1 MKRQSE
7 SDMWNVEN
15 RVPGAS
21 MAPIEDGRASVS
33 DDDSEPTIDDQGTD
47 QFEAAQILLR
57 IREEAFD
64 SSNEKLAIALGRSN
78 DEIADWINGEGN
90 IDSDALMKARALA
103 SERGLELE

>member
-1 MKRQSE
+1 
-7 SDMWNVEN
+7 
-15 RVPGAS
+15 

-33 DDDSEPTIDDQGTD
+33 DVDSELAIDDQGTD

-64 SSNEKLAIALGRSN
+64 SSDEKLAIALGRSK
-78 DEIADWINGEGN
+78 DEIAEWINGEGN